1 MWMTRKCGRVR
12 PLFGGAIS
20 LAELNWRP
28 CAWVWVKIPSPLSH
42 GKGNGHGIEVNYP
55 QYRDDLASA
64 GESCSI
70 WPNEWQKLMVR
81 AVLLCPKQNPSLK
94 KQGAADSLLSQADC
108 VSVNVF
114 EVSFRRLHS
123 VSETVPKDAKDA

>member
-1 MWMTRKCGRVR
+1 
-12 PLFGGAIS
+12 
-20 LAELNWRP
+20 
-28 CAWVWVKIPSPLSH
+28 
-42 GKGNGHGIEVNYP
+42 
-55 QYRDDLASA
+55 
-64 GESCSI
+64 
-70 WPNEWQKLMVR
+70 MVR